1 MVGTMVPR
9 EELLEQRLDGLEK
22 KVDDGFER
30 VDKKVDDGFK
40 RVDERFKLVET
51 TMDAGFARVDADIR
65 ELRGDMNTLKYG
77 LLSATV
83 LILAALI
90 GPAVL

>member
-1 MVGTMVPR
+1 MVETMVPK
-9 EELLEQRLDGLEK
+9 EQLLEQRLDGLEK
-22 KVDDGFER
+22 KVDDGF
-30 VDKKVDDGFK
+30 DLVDDRFK
-40 RVDERFKLVET
+40 LVDERFKQL
-51 TMDAGFARVDADIR
+51 DKKIDDGFDRVDADIR

-83 LILAALI
+83 LILVALL